1 MSCAVYA
8 HARAPVSALL
18 VAILLPIL
26 VPILVPVLV
35 PNTRWGAA
43 MRH

>member
-26 VPILVPVLV
+26 VPVLV